1 VAFAKLTVRAKQRYW
16 RGPATTQA
24 FQVLLRQQ
32 VMAVPEGEPPP
43 EPTGPHPA
51 ELPADGAILRDPIL
65 PGWLAKVVL
74 LLLVLLLLL
83 ALAWFKLVKPQITA
97 AAQNSVTKAIKPIKQ
112 EIGKIQKQLPANGA
126 PVTTAA
132 PSGGGGTTTTTAPP
146 PTTTTTKPP
155 PTTTTR
161 PRPRPTTTTRP
172 RPTTTT
178 TRPKPRPTVVVTPIN
193 YSISLH
199 RNNSTAVYGVPRRHT
214 LEVTDILLENSNGAS
229 GSIYLERSGQVLMSW
244 SLANFRDLDYHW
256 ITPVYFGGRSQ
267 LQLTVKG
274 CSSVCTP
281 SLYFAGNLVTAP

>member
-1 VAFAKLTVRAKQRYW
+1 
-16 RGPATTQA
+16 
-24 FQVLLRQQ
+24 
-32 VMAVPEGEPPP
+32 
-43 EPTGPHPA
+43 
-51 ELPADGAILRDPIL
+51 
-65 PGWLAKVVL
+65 
-74 LLLVLLLLL
+74 LLL

-112 EIGKIQKQLPANGA
+112 EIGKMQKQLPANGA